1 MATISIKGDHT
12 TTRLQKQL
20 PLPTNKPKV
29 PPLEERVLAWFNG
42 LPEFTRL
49 RPFSM
54 GELEYALK
62 TQGRHISPVLISLG
76 WVRKRKWDSKQHYHR
91 YWVPPGLAL

>member
-1 MATISIKGDHT
+1 MMRSAFI
-12 TTRLQKQL
+12 RELEKQL
-20 PLPTNKPKV
+20 PPTVSKPKTT
-29 PPLEERVLAWFNG
+29 PLEMRLQAWLAT

-54 GELEYALK
+54 GELELALN
-62 TQGRHISPVLISLG
+62 TQGRHISPVLIALG

-91 YWVPPGLAL
+91 YWVPPG